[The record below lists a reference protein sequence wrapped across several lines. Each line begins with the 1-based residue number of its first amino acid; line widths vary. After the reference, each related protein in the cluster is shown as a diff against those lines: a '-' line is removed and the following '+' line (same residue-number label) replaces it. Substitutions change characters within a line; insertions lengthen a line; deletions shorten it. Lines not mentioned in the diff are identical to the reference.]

1 MPPTPRRKSA
11 PVAPSSPDAWK
22 LPVPRTEELPSGL
35 VMTLRPGPCMN
46 RLVREGV
53 IPNPLL
59 GAVVDVDE
67 EGGVKS
73 HIDWKQREEHR
84 AAIVCSMAVEPPVTM
99 EPFEGAV
106 VYDALDERDIEFI
119 VTMAQEGTPELAR
132 FRSE

>member
-1 MPPTPRRKSA
+1 MTTPRRKPA
-11 PVAPSSPDAWK
+11 PTQPSSPDAWK
-22 LPVPRTEELPSGL
+22 LPEPRVCELPSGL
-35 VMTLRPGPCMN
+35 VMTLRSGPCFGK
-46 RLVREGV
+46 LIREGV

-67 EGGVKS
+67 KGEVKS

-84 AAIVCSMAVEPPVTM
+84 AAIVCAMAVDPPVTM

-106 VYDALDERDIEFI
+106 TYDALSEIDAEFI
-119 VTMAQEGTPELAR
+119 VVTAQEGVPDLAR